1 MENKFKFVIPEKV
14 INSQEKQQKFM
25 NGKSYQSI
33 ISFIQELQSSVKGNV
48 NILTEENIPKES
60 NLNILMV
67 LLKEATKL
75 LIENPPLNKDK
86 QRFGN
91 IVFRTWY
98 DKLNAYYD
106 ETFSNLVNSRM
117 SIITNHEDVGKLSDE
132 IKPYLFECFGNSKR
146 IDYGTG
152 HELNF
157 ILVLMILTTV
167 GFINKNEYELA
178 VKVVIKEYLQVCKSI
193 QIEYNLEPAGSKG
206 VYGLDDFFFIFFIL
220 GSAELID
227 NKEGI
232 EPTDMQR
239 DLTSLE
245 KLAEK
250 YMFFD
255 ACYYNLK
262 CKKGHIQEHSP
273 VLFQISNV
281 PKWEKISNGLLK
293 MWEDELLKKFV
304 VTQHIH
310 FGSIIKFE

>member
-1 MENKFKFVIPEKV
+1 MESNFKFVIPQKI

-25 NGKSYQSI
+25 NGKSYQNI
-33 ISFIQELQSSVKGNV
+33 ISFIQDLQTSVKGNI
-48 NILTEENIPKES
+48 NNMTEENIPKES
-60 NLNILMV
+60 NLNILMT
-67 LLKEATKL
+67 LLKEANKL
-75 LIENPPLNKDK
+75 LFENPPLNKDK

-98 DKLNAYYD
+98 EKLNVYYD
-106 ETFSNLVNSRM
+106 ETFSNLIDSTI
-117 SIITNHEDVGKLSDE
+117 SQLDSGKLSDE
-132 IKPYLFECFGNSKR
+132 IKPYIFECFGNSKR

-157 ILVLMILTTV
+157 ILVLMILSQV
-167 GFINKNEYELA
+167 RVINNNEYDLA
-178 VKVVIKEYLQVCKSI
+178 VKVVFKEYLRICKSI

-206 VYGLDDFFFIFFIL
+206 VYGLDDFFFIFFIF
-220 GSAELID
+220 GAAELID
-227 NKEGI
+227 NKDGV
-232 EPTDMQR
+232 EPKDMQR

-245 KLAEK
+245 KLADK

-262 CKKGHIQEHSP
+262 SKKGHIEEHSP